1 MEEDRLLEMV
11 HELGRQIQKDER
23 YLKLSNAKAL
33 MDEDKEMQDLIGDFN
48 LARMNLS
55 TKMAEKTQ
63 NDDDSKVIAD
73 LNKQVNE
80 MYDQLMAHPLMVAY
94 SAARDE
100 MNSFMTVVNAILNAA
115 VNGQNPDEVTEE
127 SCTGDCSTCGG
138 CH

>member
-1 MEEDRLLEMV
+1 MDEDRLLEIV
-11 HELGRQIQKDER
+11 HELGREIQKDER
-23 YLKLSNAKAL
+23 YLKLSSTKAI
-33 MDEDKEMQDLIGDFN
+33 MDADKEIQDLIGDFN

-55 TKMAEKTQ
+55 AKMAEKEQ
-63 NDDDSKVIAD
+63 KDEDSQVISA

-80 MYDQLMAHPLMVAY
+80 MYDRLMQHPLMVAY

-100 MNSFMTVVNAILNAA
+100 MNNFMTVVNAILNAA